1 MFEFSSFAA
10 ALGVYVIGTAS
21 PGPGNLAIANTSLNY
36 GRTPGLALAA
46 GVISGSLCWGAMT
59 AAGVSALLMSNTQ
72 IILWLKV
79 FGACYLFFLAWKSVR
94 SALAHNATTVAKVRE
109 KQTRNLGFYL
119 QGLGIHLTNPKAALT
134 WFTVTTVGLSVNA
147 PAWASFVLV
156 AACALLG
163 FLIFCTYAL
172 AFSAHSAEPFF
183 TRTRKSFGLICAAFY
198 SMVAIGFLSSL
209 F

>member
-1 MFEFSSFAA
+1 MFEFSSFFA

-59 AAGVSALLMSNTQ
+59 AAGVSALLMSNSQ
-72 IILWLKV
+72 ILLWLKLL
-79 FGACYLFFLAWKSVR
+79 GACYLFFLAWKSIR
-94 SALAHNATTVAKVRE
+94 GALAPNAALVSRVRE

-119 QGLGIHLTNPKAALT
+119 HGLRIHLTNLKPVLPC
-134 WFTVTTVGLSVNA
+134 FTVPTVGLSANA

-156 AACALLG
+156 AGCALLG

-172 AFSAHSAEPFF
+172 AFSAQPAEPFF
-183 TRTRKSFGLICAAFY
+183 VRTRKSFGLICGVFY
-198 SMVAIGFLSSL
+198 SIIAIGFLSSL

>member
-10 ALGVYVIGTAS
+10 ALGVYVIGTAT

-72 IILWLKV
+72 VLVWLKV
-79 FGACYLFFLAWKSVR
+79 FGACYLFFLAWKSIR
-94 SALAHNATTVAKVRE
+94 GALANNATVVARTSE
-109 KQTRNLGFYL
+109 RQSRTLGFYL

-134 WFTVTTVGLSVNA
+134 WFTVTTVGLSANA
-147 PAWASFVLV
+147 PVWTSFVLV
-156 AACALLG
+156 AGCALLG
-163 FLIFCTYAL
+163 FLIFCSYAL

-183 TRTRKSFGLICAAFY
+183 ARTRKSFGLICGAFY
-198 SMVAIGFLSSL
+198 AIVALGFLRSL

>member
-109 KQTRNLGFYL
+109 KQTHNLGFYL

>member
-59 AAGVSALLMSNTQ
+59 AAGVSAMLMSNTQ
-72 IILWLKV
+72 VLVWLKIL
-79 FGACYLFFLAWKSVR
+79 GACYLFFLAWKSIR
-94 SALAHNATTVAKVRE
+94 GALAHNVVIVERTQD

-119 QGLGIHLTNPKAALT
+119 QGLGIHLTNPKATLT
-134 WFTVTTVGLSVNA
+134 WFTVTTVGLSASA
-147 PAWASFVLV
+147 PIWASFVLV
-156 AACALLG
+156 ASCAVLG
-163 FLIFCTYAL
+163 GVIFCTYAL
-172 AFSAHSAEPFF
+172 AFSAHSAERFF
-183 TRTRKSFGLICAAFY
+183 TRTRKSFGLICAVFY